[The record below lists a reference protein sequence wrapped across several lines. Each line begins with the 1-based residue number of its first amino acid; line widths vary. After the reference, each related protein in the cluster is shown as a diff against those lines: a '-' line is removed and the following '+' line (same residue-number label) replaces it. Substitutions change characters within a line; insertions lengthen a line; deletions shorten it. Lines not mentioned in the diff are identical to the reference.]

1 VLRGAR
7 IAVVVASVTGC
18 LVLAS
23 SAPAATLLG
32 DYQLQGTRSS
42 SGPGSDLTDVVGPDT
57 FQTESVMGTSR
68 QVLAF
73 PLGSGVRMSPVGFG
87 SATPTYSVV
96 TTFRL
101 DAVDDY
107 RKILDSSGG
116 ISDDGI
122 YDHDGTADYFGVNEF
137 TSGGVFS
144 PGVYATV
151 AILSEPPS
159 STKIFVNGSQVVD
172 ANETLPVTIDSL
184 RFFVDDGTTTDENSA
199 GAVSCIRV
207 FSGALT
213 ASEVSAIGASPT
225 CQPPPPPTSAKKKC
239 KKHKKKHK
247 RSAESAKKK
256 KCKKK
261 KKKG

>member
-7 IAVVVASVTGC
+7 IAVVVATVTGC

-42 SGPGSDLTDVVGPDT
+42 SGPGPDLTDVVGPET

-116 ISDDGI
+116 VSDDGI
-122 YDHDGTADYFGVNEF
+122 YDLDGLADYFGENEVK
-137 TSGGVFS
+137 SPSAVFS

-159 STKIFVNGSQVVD
+159 STKIFVNGSQVVT

-184 RFFVDDGTTTDENSA
+184 RFFVDDGTTTGENSA

-207 FSGALT
+207 YTGALT
-213 ASEVSAIGASPT
+213 DAEVGAIGASAT
-225 CQPPPPPTSAKKKC
+225 CQAPPPQSTKKKC